1 MAASRQSKAFHRREQ
16 QTREE
21 RVRRLTFFGVGG
33 VLALVGVI
41 VVAGLIWG
49 VWLPPREHVLTVGSR
64 SFNAGQVADHAALL
78 VRTGNTN
85 AAGDPQV
92 AMDDLIQREVMFQ
105 AGAAE
110 VDEVTDA
117 DIRAEIS
124 ERLGMAED
132 ATDEQYGQALGDYLL
147 SSGMSRA
154 EMESVVRYL
163 VLEERL
169 REKFK
174 AEVPESGD
182 QMDVLRVA
190 TNDRA
195 RAEALR
201 EAALNGEDLRDA
213 AVAAGI
219 YTDRTQAEA
228 GWFSPET
235 LPERVRDQIN
245 ALSVGGVSDVL
256 DDANQVGF
264 EVYAIT
270 ARTATDPYQEAVRDQ
285 LATLRFGEYVEA
297 KRDELGVTEDLSD
310 SERTWILDQVR
321 RATRN

>member
-16 QTREE
+16 ESREA
-21 RVRRLTFFGVGG
+21 RVRRLTLLGVGG
-33 VLALVGVI
+33 VLGLVAVI

-64 SFNAGQVADHAALL
+64 SFNAGEVADHATFL
-78 VRTGNTN
+78 VRSGNSN

-92 AMDDLIQREVMFQ
+92 AMDDLIRREVMFQ

-110 VDEVTDA
+110 VGEVTDA

-147 SSGMSRA
+147 STGTTRG
-154 EMESVVRYL
+154 ELDSVVRFL

-169 REKFK
+169 QEKFK

-201 EAALNGEDLRDA
+201 QAVLDGEDLRDA
-213 AVAAGI
+213 AVAAGV
-219 YTDRTQAEA
+219 YTDRTQAEV

-235 LPERVRDQIN
+235 LPERVRDAIS
-245 ALSVGGVSDVL
+245 ALRVGGVSDVL
-256 DDANQVGF
+256 DDENQVGF
-264 EVYAIT
+264 EIYAIT
-270 ARTATDPYQEAVRDQ
+270 TRTATEPYQEAVRDQ
-285 LATLRFGEYVEA
+285 LAALRYQEYVDA
-297 KRDELGVTEDLSD
+297 KREELGVTEDLSD
-310 SERTWILDQVR
+310 SERAWILDQVR

>member
-1 MAASRQSKAFHRREQ
+1 VAASRQSKAFHRREQ

-21 RVRRLTFFGVGG
+21 RVRRLTLLGVGG
-33 VLALVGVI
+33 VLALVAVI

-49 VWLPPREHVLTVGSR
+49 VWLPPRQHVLTVGDR
-64 SFNAGQVADHAALL
+64 MFTAGQLADHSVFLF
-78 VRTGNTN
+78 RSGSTGV
-85 AAGDPQV
+85 ASDPQIAIDELV
-92 AMDDLIQREVMFQ
+92 QREIILQ
-105 AGAAE
+105 AGTVE
-110 VDEVTDA
+110 VGEVTDA

-124 ERLGMAED
+124 QRLGMAD
-132 ATDEQYGQALGDYLL
+132 TATDEQYATSLGDYLL
-147 SSGMSRA
+147 ATGVSREELEA
-154 EMESVVRYL
+154 GVEIL
-163 VLEERL
+163 VIEERL

-182 QMDVLRVA
+182 QLDVLRVA

-201 EAALNGEDLRDA
+201 QAALEGEDLRDA

-219 YTDRTQAEA
+219 YTDRTQAEM
-228 GWFSPET
+228 GWFAPET
-235 LPERVRDQIN
+235 LPERVRDAIT
-245 ALSVGGVSDVL
+245 ALAVGGATEVL

-270 ARTATDPYQEAVRDQ
+270 SRTATEPYQEVVRDQ
-285 LATLRFGEYVEA
+285 LAGLRFNEFIEA
-297 KRDELGVTEDLSD
+297 KRAELGVTEDLSD